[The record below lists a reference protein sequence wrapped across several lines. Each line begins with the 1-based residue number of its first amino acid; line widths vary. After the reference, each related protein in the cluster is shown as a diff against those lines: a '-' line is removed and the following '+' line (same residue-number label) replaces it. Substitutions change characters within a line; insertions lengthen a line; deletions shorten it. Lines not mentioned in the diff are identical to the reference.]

1 MPETAADHPAPATTP
16 HDIKITLKHLAW
28 GAIPAAAAFIA
39 VLWQILN
46 PYVSHNHQGLLMGVA
61 VYLGNIT
68 LASWLWCTAQAVRR
82 QVTETVKVV
91 SSQFSERDRRAD
103 QRFDRLEREVY
114 VINEVL
120 SDRHTELLNLIEKL
134 CRSVR
139 GLHAHN
145 SQDDEKL
152 IQIIEEIEHLRNL
165 TLGPDAPRLPSQQT
179 GPRRLN

>member
-1 MPETAADHPAPATTP
+1 MPETAADHPAPAITQ
-16 HDIKITLKHLAW
+16 HDTKTTLKHLAW

-39 VLWQILN
+39 ILWQILN
-46 PYVSHNHQGLLMGVA
+46 PYVSHNHQGLLVGVA
-61 VYLGNIT
+61 VYFGNIT
-68 LASWLWCTAQAVRR
+68 LASWLWCTTQTVRR

-91 SSQFSERDRRAD
+91 SSQFVERDRRAD

-120 SDRHTELLNLIEKL
+120 SDRHTQLLDLIEKL

-145 SQDDEKL
+145 TQDDEKL
-152 IQIIEEIEHLRNL
+152 NQIIGEIEHLRNL
-165 TLGPDAPRLPSQQT
+165 TLGADAPSFPSQRF
-179 GPRRLN
+179 PRGV